1 MGDKLKD
8 RALEYHRAQPAGKLA
23 LQPTKPL
30 GNQSDLALAYSP
42 GVAFAC
48 EAIVEDPSA
57 ASTYTSRGNLVAV
70 VTNGTAVLGLGN
82 IGPLASKPVMEGKAV
97 LFKKFAGIDAIDI
110 EVDAA
115 EPDKFCDI
123 VAALEPSFGAINLED
138 IKAPECFVVEE
149 HLRKRMGIPV
159 FHDDQHGTAIIVGAA
174 VLNWSRLTKR
184 KLEEVKVVTSGA
196 GAAAIAC
203 LNLLVDMG
211 VKLENITATD
221 IDGVLHAERR
231 DSLHEKQA
239 RFARETD
246 HRTLSDAIGDA
257 DVFLGVS
264 APKVLKQEH
273 VKAMAKEPLIMALAN
288 PTPEIMPEEVKEVR
302 DDAYIA
308 TGRTDFPNQVNNVL
322 CFPFI
327 FRGALDVGAT
337 EINEAMKLAC
347 VEAIADLAMVEASEA
362 VAAAYGDEAMGFGPQ
377 YLIPKP
383 FDPRL
388 VGRIAMAVAKAAMD
402 SGVATRP
409 IEDFDQYANELNRF
423 MFKSGL
429 VMTPV
434 FSKAKQ
440 APQRVAYAEGEDMRV
455 LRAVQ
460 LAVDDGLA
468 EPILI
473 GRRSVVTDRIE
484 RLNLRIREGE
494 HFELVDPESDP
505 RFPEY
510 WASYHKILER
520 QGITPARAREA
531 VRTNTT
537 IIGSLMLRKGETDAM
552 ICGAKGGYRKQL
564 HDVQSVIGLRKGQ
577 TIPAAL
583 SVLVTG
589 SGTFFICD
597 TQINEDPNAAQVA
610 EMTIEAAE
618 AVRQFGITP
627 KVALLSFS
635 NFGSRS
641 GPSVEKMQEA
651 RRLLHEIAPDLEV
664 EGEMHADL
672 ALQEDL
678 RAQIFPNS
686 HLTGAANLLVMPNLD
701 AANIGYNLV
710 KCLGDA
716 QPIGPLLL
724 GVDKPAHILT
734 SSATA
739 RTILNVT
746 ALATVDA
753 QQHSGGPAKQTQ
765 LFGV

>member
-1 MGDKLKD
+1 MGDSKLKD
-8 RALEYHRAQPAGKLA
+8 RALEYHRARPAGKLA

-48 EAIVEDPSA
+48 EAIVDDPNA

-82 IGPLASKPVMEGKAV
+82 IGPLAAKPVMEGKAV

-115 EPDKFCDI
+115 EPDKFRDI

-138 IKAPECFVVEE
+138 IKAPECFIVEE
-149 HLRKRMGIPV
+149 HLRQRMGIPV

-174 VLNWSRLTKR
+174 VLNWSRLTGR
-184 KLEEVKVVTSGA
+184 KLEDVTVVTSGA

-221 IDGVLHAERR
+221 IDGVLNAARR
-231 DSLHEKQA
+231 DSLHDKQA
-239 RFARETD
+239 RFARDTEA
-246 HRTLSDAIGDA
+246 RSLADAIDQA

-264 APKVLKQEH
+264 APRVLKPDH
-273 VKAMAKEPLIMALAN
+273 VKVMARQPLIMALAN
-288 PTPEIMPEEVKEVR
+288 PTPEIMPDEVKAVR
-302 DDAYIA
+302 DDAFIA

-362 VAAAYGDEAMGFGPQ
+362 VAAAYGDDAMGFGPQ

-388 VGRIAMAVAKAAMD
+388 VGRIAMAVAKAAMA

-460 LAVDDGLA
+460 QAVDDGLA

-473 GRRSVVTDRIE
+473 GRRGVVTDRIE
-484 RLNLRIREGE
+484 RLNL
-494 HFELVDPESDP
+494 
-505 RFPEY
+505 
-510 WASYHKILER
+510 
-520 QGITPARAREA
+520 
-531 VRTNTT
+531 
-537 IIGSLMLRKGETDAM
+537 
-552 ICGAKGGYRKQL
+552 
-564 HDVQSVIGLRKGQ
+564 
-577 TIPAAL
+577 
-583 SVLVTG
+583 
-589 SGTFFICD
+589 
-597 TQINEDPNAAQVA
+597 
-610 EMTIEAAE
+610 
-618 AVRQFGITP
+618 
-627 KVALLSFS
+627 
-635 NFGSRS
+635 
-641 GPSVEKMQEA
+641 
-651 RRLLHEIAPDLEV
+651 
-664 EGEMHADL
+664 
-672 ALQEDL
+672 
-678 RAQIFPNS
+678 
-686 HLTGAANLLVMPNLD
+686 
-701 AANIGYNLV
+701 
-710 KCLGDA
+710 
-716 QPIGPLLL
+716 
-724 GVDKPAHILT
+724 
-734 SSATA
+734 
-739 RTILNVT
+739 
-746 ALATVDA
+746 
-753 QQHSGGPAKQTQ
+753 
-765 LFGV
+765 

>member
-8 RALEYHRAQPAGKLA
+8 RALEYHRARPAGKLA

-48 EAIVEDPSA
+48 EAIVEDPKA
-57 ASTYTSRGNLVAV
+57 ASIYTSRGNMVAV

-110 EVDAA
+110 EVDVA

-138 IKAPECFVVEE
+138 IKAPECFIVEE
-149 HLRKRMGIPV
+149 HLRERMGIPV

-184 KLEEVKVVTSGA
+184 KLEKVKVVTSGA

-203 LNLLVDMG
+203 LNMLVDMG
-211 VKLENITATD
+211 VKPENITATD
-221 IDGVLHAERR
+221 IDGVLHTGRK

-239 RFARETD
+239 RFARDTKD
-246 HRTLSDAIGDA
+246 RTLSDAIGKA

-264 APKVLKQEH
+264 APRVLKPEH
-273 VKAMAKEPLIMALAN
+273 VKAMAKQPLIMALAN
-288 PTPEIMPEEVKEVR
+288 PTPEIMPEEVKAVR

-347 VEAIADLAMVEASEA
+347 VEAIANLAMVEASEA
-362 VAAAYGDEAMGFGPQ
+362 VAAAYGDEAMGFGPD

-460 LAVDDGLA
+460 QAVDDGLA
-468 EPILI
+468 HPILI
-473 GRRSVVTDRIE
+473 GRRAVVADRIQ

-494 HFELVDPESDP
+494 EFTLVDPESDP
-505 RFPEY
+505 RFPDY
-510 WASYHKILER
+510 WAYYHKLMER
-520 QGITPARAREA
+520 KGITPSRAREA

-537 IIGSLMLRKGETDAM
+537 IIGSLMLRKGEADAL
-552 ICGAKGGYRKQL
+552 ICGTKGGYRSQL
-564 HDVQSVIGLRKGQ
+564 KDVEGVIGLREGQ

-583 SVLVTG
+583 SVLVTA

-597 TQINEDPNAAQVA
+597 TQINEDPTAEQLA

-635 NFGSRS
+635 NFGSRA
-641 GPSVEKMQEA
+641 GPSVEKMQKA
-651 RRLLHEIAPDLEV
+651 RRLLDELAPDLEV

-686 HLTGAANLLVMPNLD
+686 QLNGAANLLVMPNLD

-710 KCLGDA
+710 KCLADA

-753 QQHSGGPAKQTQ
+753 QQQPGSGAQQTQ
-765 LFGV
+765 LFGA